1 MLINS
6 YFYFMRVLLVE
17 DDSNLALYIRQGLKS
32 ENYVIDHISDAHRAL
47 LKAQNT
53 NYGLIILDV
62 LLPDRNGIDL
72 CQDLRKLK
80 GDTPIIVLTTVADM
94 ETKLRAFDAGA
105 DDYITKPF
113 SFMEFLAR
121 IKAVVRRNIGK
132 EHGENSIQVGD
143 LIINP
148 REHVVTRSGKPIHL
162 RNKEFQ
168 LLTFLAKNKGK
179 VFSRAAI
186 LEQVWENHLNLLNT
200 TVDVHI
206 RWLREKM
213 DEGFET
219 QLIHTVHGVGY
230 KVDDVKV
237 GGTLLKK
244 NVFVPTSQ
252 KKKLVHAH

>member
-1 MLINS
+1 MLINF

-32 ENYVIDHISDAHRAL
+32 ENYVVDHIPDAHRAL

-53 NYGLIILDV
+53 NYGLVVLDII
-62 LLPDRNGIDL
+62 LPDRSGIDL
-72 CQDLRKLK
+72 CHDLRKLK
-80 GDTPIIVLTTVADM
+80 GDIPIIFLTAVGDM
-94 ETKLRAFDAGA
+94 ETKLRAFEAGA

-132 EHGENSIQVGD
+132 EHGENLIQLGD
-143 LIINP
+143 LTIDP
-148 REHVVTRSGKPIHL
+148 RAHTVVRMGKTIHL

-179 VFSRAAI
+179 VFSRATI

-213 DEGFET
+213 DEGFDT
-219 QLIHTVHGVGY
+219 QLIHTIHGVGY
-230 KVDDVKV
+230 KVDDTKA
-237 GGTLLKK
+237 GGVSPRKPISLGST
-244 NVFVPTSQ
+244 Q
-252 KKKLVHAH
+252 KKKLLSVV